1 MQKVDIQLKLLSLS
15 YRKIINLHKKVF
27 KAYPKFRIA
36 TPPGFP
42 IHVMRDRIYNLW
54 CMKNATTP
62 LEKSFHRQWLKN
74 STQSY
79 ATRRVNKY
87 ATLTE
92 HDVDNMK
99 MLDIYNTLAAI
110 GVSVAVQHREV
121 LKEILFGKAR
131 LKHRRRVG
139 IRKVL
144 VKAILEHP
152 YLSYRQFYK
161 KFKGQ
166 IPNVSSG
173 YFRKTK
179 QECRQAGFEIPDL
192 TQRDE
197 SINPLPREQTTFY
210 SRQQRETSI

>member
-1 MQKVDIQLKLLSLS
+1 MQKVDVQLRLLKLS
-15 YRKIINLHKKVF
+15 YREVMKFHKKVF
-27 KAYPKFRIA
+27 KAYPKLKIA

-42 IHVMRDRIYNLW
+42 VHVMRDRIYNLW
-54 CMKNATTP
+54 CMNNASSP
-62 LEKSFHRQWLKN
+62 LEKNFHKQWLRN
-74 STQSY
+74 SRQSY
-79 ATRRVNKY
+79 ATRRVNY

-92 HDVDNMK
+92 HAVNNMK
-99 MLDIYNTLAAI
+99 MFDVFNTLAAI
-110 GVSVAVQHREV
+110 GVRVEVMHREV